1 MKNTKATEIKVGI
14 TVLIGVILF
23 IYILSW
29 TKNFSLSSSDLEY
42 KVMFSNVS
50 GLEEGNDVTVNGVKK
65 GNVIDFDVYKTY
77 VIVTIRITNDVKLK
91 KDAVI
96 SLEMTDLM
104 GGRKIEINPGYSEE
118 PLSMEAIH
126 RGEYRTDIAG
136 VVGLFSEVKDKLDNI
151 FREVSITLSGFNKIA
166 GDDDFINDVKK
177 SINNFNRLSLNLE
190 QILSENR
197 ENLKQISDNT
207 KEITQETKSLIYSN
221 KESLQNTINQ
231 MNILVYKSDSLIT
244 TLNLI
249 AQETKESKNN
259 LGKLLYDDSL
269 YFNLSESISRLKQ
282 LSEIILL
289 QLQDD
294 GIKVDVDFF

>member
-42 KVMFSNVS
+42 KVMFTNVS

-77 VIVTIRITNDVKLK
+77 VIVTIRVTNDVKLK

-118 PLSMEAIH
+118 PLSSEAIH
-126 RGEYRTDIAG
+126 SGEYKTDISG
-136 VVGLFSEVKDKLDNI
+136 LVGLFSELKDKLDNI
-151 FREVSITLSGFNKIA
+151 LREVSITLSGFNKIA
-166 GDDDFINDVKK
+166 GNDDFINDVKK

-207 KEITQETKSLIYSN
+207 KEITRETKSLLYSN

-231 MNILVYKSDSLIT
+231 MNILVYKSDTLIT
-244 TLNLI
+244 TLNQI

-259 LGKLLYDDSL
+259 LGKMLYNDSL
-269 YFNLSESISRLKQ
+269 YLNLSETMNRLKQ

-289 QLQDD
+289 QIQDD
-294 GIKVDVDFF
+294 GIKVDANIF